1 MAKNYSPVY
10 WMVCVNGIPMFRGYQ
25 SKEKA
30 DAKAER
36 WQGSHSGNRGL
47 LKHKDRG
54 DWVEVKRDRAYENE
68 YNERLD
74 EAQRGNPQRYVI
86 QHEPGGL

>member
-1 MAKNYSPVY
+1 MAKNYSPIY
-10 WMVCVNGIPMFRGYQ
+10 WMVTVNGHPMFRGFQ
-25 SKEKA
+25 DKR
-30 DAKAER
+30 KAEQKAEK
-36 WQGSHSGNRGL
+36 WQGSHAGNRGL
-47 LKHKDRG
+47 LKHKDLG
-54 DWVEVKRDRAYENE
+54 DWVEVKRDFEYEKD